1 MTSERRNVSSGSI
14 FESQVG
20 FSRAVRV
27 GGWVHVSGTTG
38 TDAHGRPPGPG
49 CYEQAVAAL
58 DKIERALGEA
68 GASITDVVRTRTF
81 ITDIADFD
89 EFARAH
95 TERFGAVRPAATLV
109 EVSALVGE
117 GLVIEIEVDAYVG
130 VRES

>member
-1 MTSERRNVSSGSI
+1 MTIARKNITSGSV
-14 FESQVG
+14 FESKVG

-38 TDAHGRPPGPG
+38 TDATGKPPGPG

-58 DKIERALGEA
+58 DKIERALADA
-68 GASITDVVRTRTF
+68 GATLNDVVRTRTY

-89 EFARAH
+89 AFARAH
-95 TERFGAVRPAATLV
+95 TERFGDVRPAATLV
-109 EVSALVGE
+109 EVSALVGT

-130 VRES
+130 DRA